1 MPLLVFA
8 TITARS
14 GAEANLRKG
23 LLELVEQVRTEP
35 ACQFY
40 ELYESTEHPERFI
53 MHECWD
59 DEAGLQAHNQMPHM
73 KAFGAKAKDWLA
85 KPEELTKVSVY

>member
-8 TITARS
+8 TITARQ
-14 GAEANLRKG
+14 GAETDLKNSLR
-23 LLELVEQVRTEP
+23 ELVQAVRTEA
-35 ACQFY
+35 ACQLY

-53 MHECWD
+53 MHERWD
-59 DEAGLQAHNQMPHM
+59 NEAGLEAHTQMPHM

-85 KPEELTKVSVY
+85 RPADLTKVNV

>member
-8 TITARS
+8 TIKAKP
-14 GAEANLRKG
+14 GAETTLKNALID
-23 LLELVEQVRTEP
+23 LVGEVKTEA
-35 ACQFY
+35 ACQQY

-53 MHECWD
+53 MHEIWD
-59 DEAGLQAHNQMPHM
+59 DEAGLLAHTQMPHM

-85 KPEELTKVSVY
+85 GPAELTRVNV

>member
-8 TITARS
+8 TITARP
-14 GAEANLRKG
+14 GAGPTLKDALID
-23 LLELVEQVRTEP
+23 LVAEVRTEA
-35 ACQFY
+35 ACQQY

-53 MHECWD
+53 MHERWD
-59 DEAGLQAHNQMPHM
+59 DEAGLLAHSQMPHM

-85 KPEELTKVSVY
+85 GPAELTKVTV